1 MPLNPNSVKR
11 RLQEAAK
18 KWRLSRASR
27 LVLLGCI
34 LASALLAVFL
44 ALDQWLHLGT
54 PGRWSAFA
62 LLLGS
67 FAAASWGAWRAW
79 RPVITL
85 ASVARRIE
93 ETSGGCGNV
102 LISAVQFEESLPQD
116 SPLRAA
122 MYEEMHDPFPS
133 IRWERV
139 FDWDRLRKLGIG
151 FGGVLG
157 VLFIWAI
164 LAPALFVNSASR
176 ILMPGRPIRPITR
189 TVVETVVPGNQ
200 VIAHGTAV
208 QLRVILARSI
218 PASAWVRYRDVGGAW
233 ERALMEHE
241 AGQPVFTFDWSDV
254 KQPLEYQIQA
264 GDAVSEIYK
273 ITVRPRTVIRER
285 TAEITPPEYLGARVE
300 TIQNASILQDVL
312 LGSKVRLALGF
323 NNAVT
328 ELKAVTEANE
338 DVPVEAKKA
347 AVNSKSGDAKEA
359 AEGSMEWVV
368 QVPTDAPHTIRVSFR
383 DEIDTQ
389 GFASIPLTVVADEPP
404 LVAVSEPADGHE
416 LVGDVGEQLRISFS
430 AEDVLGLAHVGVYQ
444 SSDEKPDAVLVAEW
458 KDLQGGK
465 KFSESTVV
473 TIKPLE
479 GQPKAVYR
487 VIAKDQNTSTGPG
500 IGMSEPIV
508 VKIAGAGDAANS
520 KKLAEEKV
528 GSGLRAL
535 IELQMRNL
543 TATKE
548 AFSAGDQGVV
558 EPLLERQLKIEEAA
572 VELSQFAGEA
582 GLLVAEAMA
591 TFLHREI
598 KDGIVLLRDAA
609 SVFGDVRSGVLVKAA
624 VVQRSIMA
632 QAEGLS
638 ALAAR
643 ESKHFAVVKLVSDVQ
658 ELVRNQRDWC
668 QDLKSKG
675 EGASAGVAA
684 KLKTLGDRVEVL
696 LPRLEAAAANVGFG
710 DESLRA
716 VVGQVSGSLKQ
727 LNLVDRMHT
736 CAQGLQKSE
745 VDAGL
750 KELDALASECA
761 KAASAIADWQLKSA
775 KAQLG
780 QIKTPLIETVEK
792 FRLLEKVEADAAV
805 KIGPLVQKESLGAD
819 QLSLISEVGR
829 TSSLV
834 SEAVAR
840 TVADS
845 LSYPEHVEAERISEA
860 ATQILGEFESDAF
873 TQAASLAMNPPRVS
887 QASVDR
893 MKIILEGMK
902 KVGGVSSELMKWVDA
917 ASEDALRFLEFA
929 DAAPGEGSLRAKIS
943 EQHRLKVSDAFA
955 EQVEGLEV
963 ELQAIGEAIP
973 KPQAPVEQPKE
984 KTGEAPTAPPADGA
998 ANAPADAPAD
1008 APAEQKI
1015 VADPAAHVDEKA
1027 AAASGAV
1034 VEKMSR
1040 LVLLARA
1047 LRLDGDGLR
1056 IARGAMEE
1064 VSQAF
1069 REGRM
1074 SDAATGYERAM
1085 RELRGMIA
1093 GGGRSGISQSAL
1105 SGALRPDQRRTM
1117 GGVEGE
1123 APSAYKSMVVEY
1135 FRSLSEGK

>member
-1 MPLNPNSVKR
+1 MPLNPNSVRR
-11 RLQEAAK
+11 RLQEAAQ

-27 LVLLGCI
+27 LILLGCI
-34 LASALLAVFL
+34 LASVLLVVLLAV
-44 ALDQWLHLGT
+44 DQWVHLGT
-54 PGRWSAFA
+54 TGRWSAFA
-62 LLLGS
+62 LLFAS
-67 FAAASWGAWRAW
+67 FAAAFWGAWRAW

-102 LISAVQFEESLPQD
+102 LISAVQFEDSLPED

-122 MYEEMHDPFPS
+122 IYEEMHDPFPS

-151 FGGVLG
+151 FGGALG
-157 VLFIWAI
+157 VLFLWAV

-200 VIAHGTAV
+200 VIAHGTSV

-264 GDAVSEIYK
+264 GDAVSETYK

-285 TAEITPPEYLGARVE
+285 TAEITAPEYLGAKVE
-300 TIQNASILQDVL
+300 TIHNAGFLQDIL

-328 ELKAVTEANE
+328 ELKAVTESNE
-338 DVPVEAKKA
+338 DVPVEARKP
-347 AVNSKSGDAKEA
+347 AVTSNAGDAKNS

-368 QVPTDAPHTIRVSFR
+368 NVPTDSPHTIRVSFR

-389 GFASIPLTVVADEPP
+389 GFASIPLTVVVDEPP
-404 LVAVSEPADGHE
+404 LVAVSEPADGRE
-416 LVGDVGEQLRISFS
+416 LVGDVGEPLRISFS
-430 AEDVLGLAHVGVYQ
+430 AEDALGLAHVGVYQ
-444 SSDEKPDAVLVAEW
+444 SSDEKPDAMLVAEW
-458 KDLQGGK
+458 ADLQGVK
-465 KFSESTVV
+465 KFSESAVV
-473 TIKPLE
+473 TIKPME

-487 VIAKDQNTSTGPG
+487 VIAKDQNTASGPG

-508 VKIAGAGDAANS
+508 VKIAGAGDAANN

-535 IELQMRNL
+535 IELQMKNL

-548 AFSAGDQGVV
+548 AFAAGDQGVI
-558 EPLLERQLKIEEAA
+558 EPLLERQMKIEEAA

-598 KDGIVLLRDAA
+598 KDGIVLFRDAA

-643 ESKHFAVVKLVSDVQ
+643 ESRHFAVVKLAGDIQ

-668 QDLKSKG
+668 QDLKAKG
-675 EGASAGVAA
+675 ESASAGVAG
-684 KLKTLGDRVEVL
+684 KLKTLGDRIEVL
-696 LPRLEAAAANVGFG
+696 LPRLEGAAVNGNFG
-710 DESLRA
+710 DESLRT
-716 VVGQVSGSLKQ
+716 VLGQVTSSLKQ
-727 LNLVDRMHT
+727 LNLVDRIHT
-736 CAQGLQKSE
+736 CAQTLQKAE

-761 KAASAIADWQLKSA
+761 KAVSAIADWQLKSA
-775 KAQLG
+775 KAQLE
-780 QIKTPLIETVEK
+780 QLKAPVLETGEK
-792 FRLLEKVEADAAV
+792 FRLLEKVQEDATA
-805 KIGPLVQKESLGAD
+805 KIGPLVQKESLSAD
-819 QLSLISEVGR
+819 NLSLISEVAR
-829 TSSLV
+829 TSGLL
-834 SEAVAR
+834 SEAVAQ
-840 TVADS
+840 TLSDS
-845 LSYPEHVEAERISEA
+845 LAYPEHAESDRISEA

-873 TQAASLAMNPPRVS
+873 NQAAALAMNPPRMS
-887 QASVDR
+887 QSSVDR
-893 MKIILEGMK
+893 TKIILEGMK
-902 KVGGVSSELMKWVDA
+902 KVGVGSADLMKWVDA
-917 ASEDALRFLEFA
+917 AAEDALRFLEFA
-929 DAAPGEGSLRAKIS
+929 DTAPGEGSSRGKIP

-955 EQVEGLEV
+955 EQVEKLEMEV
-963 ELQAIGEAIP
+963 QAIGDAIP
-973 KPQAPVEQPKE
+973 KPQAAVEQPK
-984 KTGEAPTAPPADGA
+984 TNPGDTPAADGA
-998 ANAPADAPAD
+998 ANAPAEAPTDAA
-1008 APAEQKI
+1008 AEQKI
-1015 VADPAAHVDEKA
+1015 VADAAAHVDEKA
-1027 AAASGAV
+1027 AAAAGAV
-1034 VEKMSR
+1034 VEKLSR

-1047 LRLDGDGLR
+1047 LRLDGDALR
-1056 IARGAMEE
+1056 VARGAMDG
-1064 VSQAF
+1064 VAQAF
-1069 REGRM
+1069 REGRV
-1074 SDAATGYERAM
+1074 SDAAAGHERAM

-1093 GGGRSGISQSAL
+1093 GGGRSGVSQSAL

-1123 APSAYKSMVVEY
+1123 APAAYKSMVVEY

>member
-27 LVLLGCI
+27 LILLGCI
-34 LASALLAVFL
+34 LAGALLLVFL
-44 ALDQWLHLGT
+44 AVDQWLHLGT
-54 PGRWSAFA
+54 TGRWSAFA
-62 LLLGS
+62 LLFAS
-67 FAAASWGAWRAW
+67 FAAAFWGAWRAW

-102 LISAVQFEESLPQD
+102 LISAVQFEDSLPED

-122 MYEEMHDPFPS
+122 IYEEMHDPFPS

-139 FDWDRLRKLGIG
+139 FDWERLRNLGIG

-176 ILMPGRPIRPITR
+176 ILMPGRSIRPITR

-200 VIAHGTAV
+200 VIAHGTSV
-208 QLRVILARSI
+208 QLRVILARSV

-264 GDAVSEIYK
+264 GDAVSETYK

-285 TAEITPPEYLGARVE
+285 TAEIIAPEYLGAKVQ
-300 TIQNASILQDVL
+300 TIHDAGILQDVL
-312 LGSKVRLALGF
+312 LGSRVRLALGF

-328 ELKAVTEANE
+328 ELKAVTESNE
-338 DVPVEAKKA
+338 EVPVEARKPA
-347 AVNSKSGDAKEA
+347 GTSNSGDAKDSPQ
-359 AEGSMEWVV
+359 GSMEWVV
-368 QVPTDAPHTIRVSFR
+368 AVPTDSPHTIRVSFR

-389 GFASIPLTVVADEPP
+389 GFASIALTVVADEPP
-404 LVAVSEPADGHE
+404 LVAVSEPADGRE
-416 LVGDVGEQLRISFS
+416 LAGDVGDQLRISFS
-430 AEDVLGLAHVGVYQ
+430 AEDALGLAHVGLYQ
-444 SSDEKPDAVLVAEW
+444 SSDEKPDALLVAEW
-458 KDLQGGK
+458 PDLQGGK

-473 TIKPLE
+473 TIKPME

-487 VIAKDQNTSTGPG
+487 VIAKDQNTASGPG

-535 IELQMRNL
+535 IELQTKNL
-543 TATKE
+543 NATKE
-548 AFSAGDQGVV
+548 AFAAGDQGVI
-558 EPLLERQLKIEEAA
+558 EPLLERQMKIEEAA

-598 KDGIVLLRDAA
+598 KDGIVLFRDAA
-609 SVFGDVRSGVLVKAA
+609 SVFGDVRSGVLVKAG

-643 ESKHFAVVKLVSDVQ
+643 ESRHFAIVKLVGDLQ

-668 QDLKSKG
+668 ENLKSKG
-675 EGASAGVAA
+675 ESASASVGG
-684 KLKTLGDRVEVL
+684 KLKTLADRVEVL
-696 LPRLEAAAANVGFG
+696 LPRIEVAAANENFG
-710 DESLRA
+710 DESLRT
-716 VVGQVSGSLKQ
+716 VVRQVTGSLKQ

-736 CAQGLQKSE
+736 CAQMLQKAE
-745 VDAGL
+745 LDAGL
-750 KELDALASECA
+750 KEMDALASECT
-761 KAASAIADWQLKSA
+761 KAVSAIADWQLRSA
-775 KAQLG
+775 KAQLE
-780 QIKTPLIETVEK
+780 QIKAPVLETGEK
-792 FRLLEKVEADAAV
+792 FRLLEKTQQDAAA
-805 KIGPLVQKESLGAD
+805 KIGTLVQKESLSAD
-819 QLSLISEVGR
+819 NLSLISEVAR
-829 TSSLV
+829 TSALV
-834 SEAVAR
+834 SEAVAQSF
-840 TVADS
+840 ADS
-845 LSYPEHVEAERISEA
+845 LAYPEHVESDRVSEA
-860 ATQILGEFESDAF
+860 AIQILGEFESDAF
-873 TQAASLAMNPPRVS
+873 HQAAGLAMNPPRVS
-887 QASVDR
+887 QSSVDKMR
-893 MKIILEGMK
+893 MILEGMK
-902 KVGGVSSELMKWVDA
+902 RVGEVSVDLMKWVDS
-917 ASEDALRFLEFA
+917 ASEDASRFLEFA
-929 DAAPGEGSLRAKIS
+929 ETAPGEGTSRGRIP

-963 ELQAIGEAIP
+963 EAQAIGEAIP
-973 KPQAPVEQPKE
+973 KPHASVEQPKA
-984 KTGEAPTAPPADGA
+984 KSADTPAPDGA
-998 ANAPADAPAD
+998 ANVPAEAPADAS
-1008 APAEQKI
+1008 AEQKI

-1027 AAASGAV
+1027 ATAAGV
-1034 VEKMSR
+1034 IVEKLSR

-1047 LRLDGDGLR
+1047 LRIDADGLR
-1056 IARGAMEE
+1056 MARGAMEE
-1064 VSQAF
+1064 VAQAF
-1069 REGRM
+1069 REGRV
-1074 SDAATGYERAM
+1074 SDAAMGHERAM

-1093 GGGRSGISQSAL
+1093 GGGRSGVSQSAL

-1123 APSAYKSMVVEY
+1123 APAAYKSMVVEY